1 MPEHDRVRR
10 RRMSVEEVSTWD
22 LRQMET
28 GGKVKLDNG
37 VKGGA
42 GMMDAVHAIGN
53 TDGGKIDD
61 YLSSLSCP
69 LSSPPT
75 PLIYAV

>member
-22 LRQMET
+22 LRLMET
-28 GGKVKLDNG
+28 GGKFKLDNG
-37 VKGGA
+37 LKGGA

-53 TDGGKIDD
+53 TDGGKIDY